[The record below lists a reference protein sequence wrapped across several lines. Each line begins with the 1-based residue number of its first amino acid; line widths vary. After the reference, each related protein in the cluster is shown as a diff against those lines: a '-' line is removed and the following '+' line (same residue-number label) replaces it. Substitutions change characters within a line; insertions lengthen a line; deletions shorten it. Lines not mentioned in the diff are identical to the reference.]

1 MRIQTAIGTHRDL
14 LNTLIIDAAA
24 WNALE
29 ATINTGQTN
38 AIPAN
43 IWLESDPLHS
53 TITKAKVNKS
63 SITVHKNNNYELL
76 DHTEQT
82 S

>member
-1 MRIQTAIGTHRDL
+1 MVHCDL
-14 LNTLIIDAAA
+14 LNTLITDAAA

-38 AIPAN
+38 AIPAS

-53 TITKAKVNKS
+53 TITRTMVNKS
-63 SITVHKNNNYELL
+63 RITVQKKYELL
-76 DHTEQT
+76 DHAEQT
-82 S
+82 F